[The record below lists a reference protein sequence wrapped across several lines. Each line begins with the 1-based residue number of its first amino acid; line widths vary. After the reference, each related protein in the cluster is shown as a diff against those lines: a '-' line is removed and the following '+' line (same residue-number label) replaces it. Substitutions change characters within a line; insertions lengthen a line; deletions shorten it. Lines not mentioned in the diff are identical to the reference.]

1 MTTPA
6 EAAEPRSGFRVRRL
20 RLAVGTSLMSK
31 AMGLGVQLLGV
42 PIAITALGVERF
54 GIYTML
60 VSLLAWI
67 DLGSFGMGPGL
78 TRGMAVAWNRGDQRD
93 EQRYFSSGI
102 VVLAVIVL
110 CLGLIFSA
118 GAAYVF
124 GTNLSLQRFFG
135 PNGDEYRN
143 EIRWAMVVIAIF
155 FLSQLLFSIG
165 ERARSAFQEDYINN
179 AVNMVA
185 SLFSLVMMLVIAR
198 FWKTIEGFALGFFA
212 ALTIAKVLN
221 TGSLI
226 LLSRPYLFP
235 TRATVDGATVRQLLS
250 NGIPF
255 WVMQAANLVMQS
267 LSLFL
272 LGWIAGPKALAPF
285 AVLFRLLQM
294 LATGVTMLTQP
305 LWPSITDA
313 SVRGDHDWIRH
324 SYNRVTMYVL
334 VYSLSAFFVFTVMGQ
349 TLLHFWLKGTVLV
362 DRSLIVVM
370 ALYFVVWMW
379 NTLHNSVFFG
389 LGWLWEAATCMSMEG
404 LVGVSLGS
412 FLARTHGALG
422 MVTGMLIGAIT
433 VTAWVQPILLRR
445 RQFGIKREEGQES

>member
-1 MTTPA
+1 MNTPT
-6 EAAEPRSGFRVRRL
+6 EATEPRSGFRVRRL

-31 AMGLGVQLLGV
+31 AMGLGVQLLAV

-78 TRGMAVAWNRGDQRD
+78 TRGMAVAWNRGDQLG
-93 EQRYFSSGI
+93 EQRYFSSGV
-102 VVLAVIVL
+102 VVLAVIAL
-110 CLGLIFSA
+110 FLALTF
-118 GAAYVF
+118 AAAFAYLF
-124 GTNLSLQRFFG
+124 GTHASLQRVFG
-135 PNGDEYRN
+135 PDGDEYRS
-143 EIRWAMVVIAIF
+143 EICWAMVVIAVF
-155 FLSQLLFSIG
+155 FLSQLIFSIG

-179 AVNMVA
+179 AINMVA
-185 SLFSLVMMLVIAR
+185 SLFSLVTMLAIAR
-198 FWKTIEGFALGFFA
+198 YWKTIEGFALAFFA
-212 ALTIAKVLN
+212 ALTMAKVLN
-221 TGSLI
+221 TASLVVF
-226 LLSRPYLFP
+226 SRPYLFP
-235 TRATVDGATVRQLLS
+235 TRAAVDGATVRQLLS

-255 WVMQAANLVMQS
+255 WVMQAAVLVMQS

-313 SVRGDHDWIRH
+313 SVRGDHDWIRQ
-324 SYNRVTMYVL
+324 SYNRVRMYVL
-334 VYSLSAFFVFTVMGQ
+334 VYSLSAFVVFTVMGQ
-349 TLLHFWLKGTVLV
+349 MLLHFWLKGTVLV

-370 ALYFVVWMW
+370 AFYFVVWMW

-389 LGWLWEAATCMSMEG
+389 LGWLWQAAICMSLEG
-404 LVGVSLGS
+404 LIGVSLGC

-422 MVTGMLIGAIT
+422 MVAGMLIGAIA

-445 RQFGIKREEGQES
+445 GHFGNKREPGQE